1 MNFPMNIEQW
11 RLISGYDNYEISSHG
26 RVRNNKSKN
35 ILKTYTEK
43 AGYVLI
49 GLYKDGKTKTHRIH
63 RLVGFAFLEKKDGD
77 IEVDHIDHNRANNN
91 YENLRWTTH
100 SGNMRNKSTSKTN
113 TSGTSGVCYDNQKG
127 LWVASWCD
135 QNMKYQRKR
144 FSVKKLGDEQA
155 KQLAINYRK
164 QMAEENG
171 YLNV

>member
-63 RLVGFAFLEKKDGD
+63 RLVGFAFLEKKNGD
-77 IEVDHIDHNRANNN
+77 IEVDHIDHNRSNNMVN
-91 YENLRWTTH
+91 NLRWATS
-100 SGNMRNKSTSKTN
+100 SGNSRNSSISSRN
-113 TSGTSGVCYDNQKG
+113 TSGFQGVKFNKKMNC
-127 LWVASWCD
+127 WIASWFED
-135 QNMKYQRKR
+135 KEKR
-144 FSVKKLGDEQA
+144 RSFSVNKYGEEEA

-164 QMAEENG
+164 ERAQENG
-171 YLNV
+171 YINV